1 MNLEKISALS
11 RPFYENNKDPS
22 HDWAHIL
29 RVAKTCEV
37 IGKKEGARLELL
49 IPAALMHDLI
59 NLPKNHPQRSE
70 ASTMT
75 GAKAEEF
82 LREAD
87 YSQEQINEIKQI
99 IKEHSYSKGLKPSTI
114 EAAILQD
121 ADRLDAIG
129 AVGIL
134 RCATVATQMGAR
146 YYSTEDILGVEREL
160 DDKSFML
167 DHYQTK
173 LYKLPELMNTN
184 EGKAEANRRAEFMR
198 GFVSQFRSEIDL
210 FN

>member
-1 MNLEKISALS
+1 MNLEQIITCS
-11 RPFYENNKDPS
+11 RPFYESNKDPS

-29 RVAKTCEV
+29 RVVKTCEN
-37 IGKKEGARLELL
+37 IGTKEGARLELL
-49 IPAALMHDLI
+49 LPAAYMHDLI

-82 LREAD
+82 LRACD
-87 YSQEQINEIKQI
+87 YTEEQINEIKQI
-99 IKEHSYSKGLKPSTI
+99 IKEHSYSKGLKPSTL

-134 RCATVATQMGAR
+134 RCASVATQMGANFYR
-146 YYSTEDILGVEREL
+146 VEDIMGEYREL
-160 DDKSFML
+160 DDRSFML

-173 LYKLPELMNTN
+173 LYKLPELMNTPSA
-184 EGKAEANRRAEFMR
+184 KTEAQKRVRFMEK
-198 GFVSQFRSEIDL
+198 FVEQFMQEISYL
-210 FN
+210 

>member
-1 MNLEKISALS
+1 MNLEKIITFS
-11 RPFYENNKDPS
+11 RPFYEENKDPS

-29 RVAKTCEV
+29 RVAGTCDM

-49 IPAALMHDLI
+49 LPAAYMHDLI

-75 GAKAEEF
+75 GLRVEEF
-82 LREAD
+82 LKLAD
-87 YSQEQINEIKQI
+87 YNQDQINEIKQI
-99 IKEHSYSKGLKPSTI
+99 IKEHSYSKGLKPSTL

-129 AVGIL
+129 AIGIL
-134 RCATVATQMGAR
+134 RCASVATQMGAR
-146 YYSTEDILGVEREL
+146 FYSTEDMMALERTL
-160 DDKSFML
+160 NDKEFML

-173 LYKLPELMNTN
+173 LYKLSELMNTS
-184 EGKAEANRRAEFMR
+184 EGRAEAKKRVEFMTQ
-198 GFVSQFRSEIDL
+198 FVSQLRREID
-210 FN
+210 FFT

>member
-1 MNLEKISALS
+1 MNLEKIITFS
-11 RPFYENNKDPS
+11 RPFYEENKDPS

-29 RVAKTCEV
+29 RVAGTCDM

-49 IPAALMHDLI
+49 LPAAYMHDLI

-75 GAKAEEF
+75 GLRAEEF
-82 LREAD
+82 LKLAD
-87 YSQEQINEIKQI
+87 YNQDQINEIKQI
-99 IKEHSYSKGLKPSTI
+99 IKEHSYSKGLKPSTL

-129 AVGIL
+129 AIGIL
-134 RCATVATQMGAR
+134 RCASVATQMGAR
-146 YYSTEDILGVEREL
+146 FYSTEDIMALDRTL
-160 DDKSFML
+160 DDKQFML

-173 LYKLPELMNTN
+173 LYKLPELMNT
-184 EGKAEANRRAEFMR
+184 ESAKLEARRRVQFMEV
-198 GFVSQFRSEIDL
+198 FVNQFIQEISYL
-210 FN
+210 